1 MDDLKGKMKEIQHYV
16 EILKEQNKA
25 DENERNEQQA
35 KNIESF
41 FFSKLIS
48 TQIIL
53 FRF

>member
-35 KNIESF
+35 KNIDGLKME
-41 FFSKLIS
+41 
-48 TQIIL
+48 QDAIL
-53 FRF
+53 KQNDLLW